1 MVLRL
6 FNIALLSL
14 WATFLLWLL
23 TYGKSDLIRLLHPR
37 LWWVLSIA
45 VVVLIL
51 FLVSLIFSREDSK
64 QNKLALLELPGLL
77 ILAIP
82 LLYFFIAK
90 DARLDATSLHN
101 RIIKNDNGAYQNTL
115 PDFEV
120 FGLSKSPEMLFS
132 KILRDPKKYENQD
145 VEVVCQSFVNEEL
158 PENTAMCYRFM
169 ITCCAADAMPAF
181 IFLSHSD
188 EQTIENNKWIKV
200 NGPLS
205 IIDNNGMEF
214 PSVEA
219 KSIEYVEEPAFPWAM

>member
-14 WATFLLWLL
+14 WALFLLWLL

-51 FLVSLIFSREDSK
+51 FLISLIISHGDSEK
-64 QNKLALLELPGLL
+64 KKSILLELPGLL
-77 ILAIP
+77 ILLIP

-101 RIIKNDNGAYQNTL
+101 RIIKNDNGVYQNNM
-115 PDFEV
+115 PNSEI
-120 FGLSKSPEMLFS
+120 FGLSKSPDMLFS
-132 KILRDPKKYENQD
+132 KILRDPAAYENQD
-145 VEVVCQSFVNEEL
+145 VEIVCQSFVNEEL
-158 PENTAMCYRFM
+158 PENTAMCYRYM
-169 ITCCAADAMPAF
+169 ITCCAADALPAF
-181 IFLSHSD
+181 IFLSLSN
-188 EQTIENNKWIKV
+188 EQIIENNNWVKV

-205 IIDNNGMEF
+205 IIKNNEMEF
-214 PSVEA
+214 GSVEV